1 MAGMRDDD
9 GFAAAEG
16 WIDEWESG
24 VVAYADR
31 AEELARRLVG
41 VRDGDGVRRVVAE
54 TVGLDSALGRAVV
67 QEHG

>member
-1 MAGMRDDD
+1 MTGMRDDD

-24 VVAYADR
+24 VVAFADR
-31 AEELARRLVG
+31 AEELARRLAG
-41 VRDGDGVRRVVAE
+41 VRDGDGIRPVVAG

-67 QEHG
+67 QDRG